1 MLYHDSC
8 SLAPLTIFP
17 KHYSSTFRFVE
28 GSRAALT
35 IWTIDFGFT
44 MVNPSPD
51 NFYYNLDDS
60 SNPQSILFQKTH
72 SSIIFPINYPTPSKT
87 PEQP

>member
-17 KHYSSTFRFVE
+17 KHYSSTFQFVE

-35 IWTIDFGFT
+35 IWTIGFGFT
-44 MVNPSPD
+44 MANPYTD

-60 SNPQSILFQKTH
+60 SNAQSILFLKNH
-72 SSIIFPINYPTPSKT
+72 SSMIFPINHLITIKV
-87 PEQP
+87 Q